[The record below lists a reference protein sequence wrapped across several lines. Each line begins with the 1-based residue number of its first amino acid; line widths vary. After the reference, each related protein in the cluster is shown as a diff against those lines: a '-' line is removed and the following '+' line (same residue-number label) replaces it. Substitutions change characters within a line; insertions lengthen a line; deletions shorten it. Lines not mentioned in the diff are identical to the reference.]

1 MWRRSGI
8 RIVRPRGGGSPDDA
22 RGSTT
27 PREASAR
34 ATALSIFPRPV
45 GVDVSRQAEMLISGR
60 GLRPMPA
67 SMVKIFLDTA
77 NIDEIR
83 EAASWGVLDGV
94 TTNPTLVAKTG
105 RKWSEVIQ
113 DILALVDGPISL
125 EVTTTAGDEMIK
137 QGRQLAKLH
146 KNVVVKIQM
155 TTEGLKAI
163 KALSSEGVKINTT
176 LIFSANQAILAAK
189 AGAKYVSPVLGRLDD
204 MGQDGMQVIREIAE
218 IFGNYEWDCEILVAS
233 IRHPLHVIEAAKLGA
248 DIVTLPFDVLKKM
261 TQHALTDVGLKRFL
275 DDWQKVPK

>member
-1 MWRRSGI
+1 
-8 RIVRPRGGGSPDDA
+8 
-22 RGSTT
+22 
-27 PREASAR
+27 
-34 ATALSIFPRPV
+34 
-45 GVDVSRQAEMLISGR
+45 
-60 GLRPMPA
+60 
-67 SMVKIFLDTA
+67 MVKIFLDTA

-105 RKWSEVIQ
+105 RKWGEVVQ

-125 EVTTTAGDEMIK
+125 EVTSNDPDEMVK

-146 KNVVVKIQM
+146 KNVVVKVQM

-163 KALSSEGVKINTT
+163 KKLSSEGIRVNCT
-176 LIFSANQAILAAK
+176 LIFSANQAVLAAK
-189 AGAKYVSPVLGRLDD
+189 AGAKYVSPFIGRLDD
-204 MGQDGMQVIREIAE
+204 QGQEGMQVIREIVE
-218 IFGNYEWDCEILVAS
+218 IFRNYEWDCEVLVAS

-261 TQHALTDVGLKRFL
+261 TQHSLTDVGLKRFL

>member
-1 MWRRSGI
+1 M
-8 RIVRPRGGGSPDDA
+8 
-22 RGSTT
+22 
-27 PREASAR
+27 
-34 ATALSIFPRPV
+34 
-45 GVDVSRQAEMLISGR
+45 
-60 GLRPMPA
+60 
-67 SMVKIFLDTA
+67 
-77 NIDEIR
+77 
-83 EAASWGVLDGV
+83 
-94 TTNPTLVAKTG
+94 
-105 RKWSEVIQ
+105 IQ

-125 EVTTTAGDEMIK
+125 EVTTTQADEMIK

-146 KNVVVKIQM
+146 ENVVVKIQM

-189 AGAKYVSPVLGRLDD
+189 AGAKYVSPFIGRLDD
-204 MGQDGMQVIREIAE
+204 MGQDGMQVIREIVP
-218 IFGNYEWDCEILVAS
+218 IFRNYEWDCEVLVAS

-248 DIVTLPFDVLKKM
+248 DIITLPFDVLKKM

>member
-1 MWRRSGI
+1 
-8 RIVRPRGGGSPDDA
+8 
-22 RGSTT
+22 
-27 PREASAR
+27 
-34 ATALSIFPRPV
+34 
-45 GVDVSRQAEMLISGR
+45 
-60 GLRPMPA
+60 
-67 SMVKIFLDTA
+67 MVKIFLDTA

-94 TTNPTLVAKTG
+94 TTNPSLVAKTG

-113 DILALVDGPISL
+113 DIIALVDGPISL
-125 EVTTTAGDEMIK
+125 EVTTTQADEMVK

-163 KALSSEGVKINTT
+163 RVLSAEGVRINTT
-176 LIFSANQAILAAK
+176 LVFSANQAILAAK
-189 AGAKYVSPVLGRLDD
+189 AGAKYVSPFIGRLDD
-204 MGQDGMQVIREIAE
+204 MGQDGMQVIREIVP
-218 IFGNYEWDCEILVAS
+218 IFRNYKFECEVLVAS
-233 IRHPLHVIEAAKLGA
+233 VRHPLHVIEAAKLGA
-248 DIVTLPFDVLKKM
+248 DIVTLPFEVLKKM